1 MRGVVLVIDFILCD
15 DQASHNQT
23 LQLMIDSVLE
33 KEKIEHR
40 FACVASK
47 AEDVLRYAKDHSE
60 TAIYFLDICLDE
72 NDLNTPRGI
81 DLCTQILEY
90 SPKSCVIYVSA
101 YQHYALSC
109 CQSHAYDFLVKPFD
123 EARLADCLKAA
134 IKYIETTEPQKTL
147 VVQAGSRTVKL
158 DEEDIRYIENKREYC
173 IAHCSAGTTVWRE
186 SFASLM
192 QRLSGDF
199 VQIHRGYIINLQQVS
214 EFNFGDDI
222 VTIAADG
229 TQLPIARR
237 HKAELKKVIGGVN
250 RA

>member
-1 MRGVVLVIDFILCD
+1 MIDFVLCD

-23 LQLMIDSVLE
+23 LKLMIDSVLE

-47 AEDVLRYAKDHSE
+47 AEEVLQYAQRHTE
-60 TAIYFLDICLDE
+60 IAIYFLDICLDE
-72 NDLNTPRGI
+72 NDLNTPHGI

-123 EARLADCLKAA
+123 ENRLSDCLKAA
-134 IKYIETTEPQKTL
+134 IKYIEVEQPQKTL
-147 VVQAGSRTVKL
+147 VVQAGSRTVNL
-158 DEEDIRYIENKREYC
+158 DETDIRYIENKREYC
-173 IAHCSAGTTVWRE
+173 IAYSSKGTTVWRE
-186 SFASLM
+186 SFAALM
-192 QRLSGDF
+192 PRLSGDF
-199 VQIHRGYIINLQQVS
+199 VRIHRGYIINIKQVS

-229 TQLPIARR
+229 THLPIARR
-237 HKAELKKVIGGVN
+237 HKAELKMAIGGVN
-250 RA
+250 KI